1 MISQRLLRPQ
11 LGLRA
16 GASTRTLL
24 SQTHGRKLHSVP
36 KLTYY
41 NIFKENGV
49 PGVLS
54 PSGFHM
60 AWDQYQGY
68 LVDKLNE
75 MTAGRPTVPIFRA
88 SKLELAPNRPLIDR
102 FLGKPDADVA
112 TGSLLTKYARDASNA
127 SLFNYASMAHNNH
140 LFFNYLS
147 PEPVEIPTKLLEAI
161 DESCSSLESLK
172 AEFLATANAMF
183 GPGFVWL
190 VKRKDTAELR
200 ILCTYIAGSP
210 YPAAHCRLQSTDMA
224 TETTGIVGGEPYQ
237 AVSKIANRTYGS
249 MGRYSKTKPL
259 APGGADIHP
268 ILCVNT
274 WEHVWLQDWGV
285 GRKAQYLEAWWN
297 SINWEAVAH
306 TYQSIGPENVMA
318 RRRMPGAYARAY
330 A

>member
-24 SQTHGRKLHSVP
+24 SQTHGRELHSVP

-49 PGVLS
+49 PGMLS

-75 MTAGRPTVPIFRA
+75 MTA
-88 SKLELAPNRPLIDR
+88 
-102 FLGKPDADVA
+102 GKPDADVA

-210 YPAAHCRLQSTDMA
+210 YPAAHCRLQPIDMA
-224 TETTGIVGGEPYQ
+224 TETTGVVSGEPYQ

-249 MGRYSKTKPL
+249 MGRYSKAKPL
-259 APGGADIHP
+259 APGGADVHP

-297 SINWEAVAH
+297 SINWEAVAQ
-306 TYQSIGPENVMA
+306 TYQSIGPDNVMT
-318 RRRMPGAYARAY
+318 RRKLPGAYARAY